1 MGLRFATLGRA
12 VGAGRRAAA
21 GPGRGQLGAPG
32 VGWALGAALQAA
44 GIPVAPLQ
52 PANCGFDVGWSE
64 HLASHHAG
72 APLKNVVLRCTGPAG
87 QAFERKGECVI
98 TATGLEGNLVYA
110 ASALLRDQ
118 ILRQGRAELTLDLRP
133 DRSLDEL
140 RQALARGGA
149 PARWPTTCASRRA
162 SRGGRGPAARG
173 VSAEDWARL
182 SKDAAWLAGRIKALP
197 VTLSATRPLD
207 EAISTAGGVRLDALD
222 GQLRLRQAPR
232 IALAGEMLDW
242 EAPPAATCSP
252 PVWPAGWWPRR
263 ACSRPWAGRPPRQ
276 PTLSRAT
283 RAISSSA

>member
-1 MGLRFATLGRA
+1 
-12 VGAGRRAAA
+12 
-21 GPGRGQLGAPG
+21 
-32 VGWALGAALQAA
+32 
-44 GIPVAPLQ
+44 VAPLQ

-197 VTLSATRPLD
+197 VTLSAPVRWTRPS
-207 EAISTAGGVRLDALD
+207 ARPAGCGWRRWTGSCVCARRRAS
-222 GQLRLRQAPR
+222 R
-232 IALAGEMLDW
+232 
-242 EAPPAATCSP
+242 
-252 PVWPAGWWPRR
+252 WPARCSTGRPHRR
-263 ACSRPWAGRPPRQ
+263 LPAHRLPGQRGGGRAGPARGPGRGSRPVNPP
-276 PTLSRAT
+276 
-283 RAISSSA
+283 